1 MELIDGVLHRE
12 DVSDSSR
19 WCVVVPCKL
28 RNDMLKEAHSRV
40 FAGHVSERKV
50 YDRLRRSYWWHG
62 MRSEVL

>member
-19 WCVVVPCKL
+19 WRVVVPCEL

-40 FAGHVSERKV
+40 FAGHFSERKV
-50 YDRLRRSYWWHG
+50 YDRLHRSYW
-62 MRSEVL
+62 